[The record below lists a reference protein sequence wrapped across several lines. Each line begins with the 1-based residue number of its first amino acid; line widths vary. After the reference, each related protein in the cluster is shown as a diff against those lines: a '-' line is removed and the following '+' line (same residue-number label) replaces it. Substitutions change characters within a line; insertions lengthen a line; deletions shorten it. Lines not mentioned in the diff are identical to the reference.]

1 MIAAL
6 SVRVCRRLCPPV
18 TATIAPAALP
28 ITSRCR
34 GPLSLIASANVRRS
48 DEPRD
53 QAPYC
58 DTRHF
63 LRIVS
68 DGLQRSRS
76 SSRRALPTAGSA
88 SHGDR
93 TADLENNAFEHDS
106 RRKDDETRRDHC
118 QNDLGVTVGHIDAPN
133 RTQARELEHLIEDRH
148 ILRSSEHISASGM
161 RDPDGS
167 DPRRLAFQRHRHPC
181 GGARR
186 TRTAPMGPS
195 RCRHSSN
202 CESGEERNP
211 CRPAAL
217 SRKAEGFFHRMA
229 DRKRCRSQGADARSG
244 VKGAGMAVAS
254 SCFHRAREC
263 SSCWRSGSRIV

>member
-1 MIAAL
+1 MITSL

-18 TATIAPAALP
+18 TATIAPAASP
-28 ITSRCR
+28 SPPAAGAPQPDPQRD
-34 GPLSLIASANVRRS
+34 VRRS

-118 QNDLGVTVGHIDAPN
+118 QNNLGVTVGHIDAPN
-133 RTQARELEHLIEDRH
+133 RTQARELEHLIE
-148 ILRSSEHISASGM
+148 
-161 RDPDGS
+161 
-167 DPRRLAFQRHRHPC
+167 
-181 GGARR
+181 
-186 TRTAPMGPS
+186 
-195 RCRHSSN
+195 
-202 CESGEERNP
+202 
-211 CRPAAL
+211 
-217 SRKAEGFFHRMA
+217 
-229 DRKRCRSQGADARSG
+229 
-244 VKGAGMAVAS
+244 
-254 SCFHRAREC
+254 
-263 SSCWRSGSRIV
+263 